1 MSVPPGPCRGF
12 IAQHAILD
20 HSCLP
25 NTFICSHTAMA
36 TGWPLMLLLTH
47 GDQETGQWRNAG
59 PGPINTKGSPHSC
72 SYGLK
77 SQSLWLHFLPVF
89 VRRVSVTNFGL
100 FSPRKSTGI
109 RPRPSVS
116 ATIRYAISAMYPPCN
131 YRTGHGG
138 KDRTEMGG
146 IWRRNRGGLITG
158 SGRKIQDELAVKE
171 ITLMNSCVLNEL
183 QNVN

>member
-1 MSVPPGPCRGF
+1 MSKNGPRLVSVPPGPCRGF

-77 SQSLWLHFLPVF
+77 SQYLWLHFLPVF
-89 VRRVSVTNFGL
+89 SVAYPSQISAYFRPVNPPVSAHAPQFPPQSDMRFPQCIRRV
-100 FSPRKSTGI
+100 
-109 RPRPSVS
+109 
-116 ATIRYAISAMYPPCN
+116 
-131 YRTGHGG
+131 
-138 KDRTEMGG
+138 
-146 IWRRNRGGLITG
+146 ITG
-158 SGRKIQDELAVKE
+158 RNMVEKTGRKWVESDDGTGVD
-171 ITLMNSCVLNEL
+171 
-183 QNVN
+183 